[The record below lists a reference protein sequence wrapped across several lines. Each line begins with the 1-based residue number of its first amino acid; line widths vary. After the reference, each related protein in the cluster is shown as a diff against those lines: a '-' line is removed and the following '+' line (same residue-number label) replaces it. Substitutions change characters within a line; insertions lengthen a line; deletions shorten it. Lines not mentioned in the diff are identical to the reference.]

1 METEYNK
8 PKLVESKIIKK
19 IKNNNNIIIIQNYI
33 YSLLYDFLLN
43 NYKFIILILFLLLCL
58 YWRYID
64 TQKKKYIENDNS
76 TEE

>member
-19 IKNNNNIIIIQNYI
+19 LKNNNIIIIQNYI
-33 YSLLYDFLLN
+33 YNCLYDFLLN

-64 TQKKKYIENDNS
+64 IQRKKNIENDS
-76 TEE
+76 SSEE

>member
-19 IKNNNNIIIIQNYI
+19 IKNNNNNIIIIQNYI

-64 TQKKKYIENDNS
+64 TQKKNI
-76 TEE
+76 